1 VVDAGSA
8 VPAAE
13 TLILPG
19 FTPAFTT
26 PNLFA
31 AASASRPVAGSLAS
45 VLPLLAKV
53 LHFALSRR
61 EPLNG
66 QMPDLAEPALEPYSP
81 LCDWC
86 WNCR

>member
-1 VVDAGSA
+1 
-8 VPAAE
+8 
-13 TLILPG
+13 
-19 FTPAFTT
+19 
-26 PNLFA
+26 
-31 AASASRPVAGSLAS
+31 

-81 LCDWC
+81 LCRLVLELSLSLDSRPERLPEAKLALAQWAGPQS
-86 WNCR
+86 